1 MTYSNMGSTANLWGA
16 IQASKTRKKGDE
28 ENLYFAEEMYEA
40 GMRYVIEEMAQQRY
54 RAQPYEKQKD
64 LSEER
69 QEAISK
75 AAAIT
80 KQLRA
85 MLTEEQYALVRQL
98 EDELASDQYLAEEE
112 QYIKGF
118 FEGYKYVKEL
128 P

>member
-1 MTYSNMGSTANLWGA
+1 MTYSSMGSTANLWVA
-16 IQASKTRKKGDE
+16 IQASKTRKKGDD
-28 ENLYFAEEMYEA
+28 ENLCFAKEMYEA

-54 RAQPYEKQKD
+54 RAQLYEKQKN

-75 AAAIT
+75 AAAIA

-98 EDELASDQYLAEEE
+98 EDELAYDQYLAEEE